1 MGTGEIRAPMLQPG
15 CRAVPGAMCRRA
27 PAGSTSGDLELG
39 DLPTPAPIAATRE
52 AAACRV
58 IDRVLRPAAAATA
71 RAVFHRV
78 TGPAHRTAVDT
89 GPARPIAAV
98 VVMLQAARCR
108 AIARVPAMEVAAHTD
123 RVRRI
128 AVGVRTAVA
137 AALLMLVVAAEV
149 PSIVVVAE
157 VVPSTAEAAEDL
169 TLAAAG
175 AASAALFSPGLG
187 LIVVAA
193 L

>member
-1 MGTGEIRAPMLQPG
+1 MGTGEIQAPMLRPG
-15 CRAVPGAMCRRA
+15 CRAVPGAMCRLA

-71 RAVFHRV
+71 RAVSHRV
-78 TGPAHRTAVDT
+78 T
-89 GPARPIAAV
+89 GPARPIAPV
-98 VVMLQAARCR
+98 VVTPQAARR
-108 AIARVPAMEVAAHTD
+108 PATARVPATVGAAGHTD
-123 RVRRI
+123 RVLRI

-137 AALLMLVVAAEV
+137 AALLMLVV
-149 PSIVVVAE
+149 VAG
-157 VVPSTAEAAEDL
+157 VVPSTAEAEEEDP

-175 AASAALFSPGLG
+175 AANAAESPLRP
-187 LIVVAA
+187 I
-193 L
+193 